1 MFGNQQSR
9 EVGSM
14 KGGSDQFY
22 VIYVVVINI
31 FFSWQYIMAS
41 LVSEKKVMR
50 VHHIFCN
57 MGMTYMV
64 IG

>member
-50 VHHIFCN
+50 VHHIFYN

>member
-1 MFGNQQSR
+1 MQR
-9 EVGSM
+9 
-14 KGGSDQFY
+14 GSDQLY

-31 FFSWQYIMAS
+31 FFSWEYIMAL

-64 IG
+64 LG

>member
-1 MFGNQQSR
+1 MFGNQQGR

-50 VHHIFCN
+50 VHHIFYN

>member
-1 MFGNQQSR
+1 
-9 EVGSM
+9 M

-50 VHHIFCN
+50 VHHTFYN